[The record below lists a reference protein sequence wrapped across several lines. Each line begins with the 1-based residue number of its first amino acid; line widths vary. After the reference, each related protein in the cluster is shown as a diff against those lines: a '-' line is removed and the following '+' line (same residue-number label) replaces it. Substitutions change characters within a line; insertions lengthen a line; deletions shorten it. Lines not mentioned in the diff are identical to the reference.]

1 MTALKG
7 RDRAFSTCLEQ
18 STLISPASRFN
29 PNGFIRAWNEDR
41 TGWAIIDCMMNLNL
55 LYHAGEWTGD
65 PRFRM
70 IAMRHADT
78 AMEHFVRADG
88 SCNHIVIFDP
98 ETGAV
103 LDTPAGQGFAPGSAW
118 SRGQAWALYGFALS
132 YIHTG
137 KKEYLT
143 VSQRVAEYYL
153 SQVANDWIPRCD
165 FRQPEGDDLR
175 DACAG
180 AIAACGLLELA
191 RLTETKRYFDAAL
204 ATLGALEAHCTK
216 WDSASPAILTRCT
229 GSYHGNDH
237 NIAMIYADFFFTEAI
252 LKLRGDPFLFW

>member
-18 STLISPASRFN
+18 SALISPASRFN
-29 PNGFIRAWNEDR
+29 PHGFIRAWNEDR

-78 AMEHFVRADG
+78 AMEHFVRADDSG
-88 SCNHIVIFDP
+88 NHIVIFDP

-153 SQVANDWIPRCD
+153 S
-165 FRQPEGDDLR
+165 
-175 DACAG
+175 
-180 AIAACGLLELA
+180 
-191 RLTETKRYFDAAL
+191 
-204 ATLGALEAHCTK
+204 
-216 WDSASPAILTRCT
+216 
-229 GSYHGNDH
+229 
-237 NIAMIYADFFFTEAI
+237 
-252 LKLRGDPFLFW
+252 